1 MEGPTGLGPEMG
13 DPRTGV
19 RPGPL
24 SWQYGLGGSLSTSSQ
39 SILTLELA
47 GRIIRPGM
55 FSVENAER
63 PQENEFLLFW
73 RFLPSQAR
81 MQGDLKW

>member
-1 MEGPTGLGPEMG
+1 MEGPTGLGPEVG
-13 DPRTGV
+13 DPRRGV

-55 FSVENAER
+55 FSVENTER
-63 PQENEFLLFW
+63 PQENECFCYFGVSSRL
-73 RFLPSQAR
+73 RHECR
-81 MQGDLKW
+81 GI